1 MGGPEWLVTARL
13 EALERFASSGLPSQT
28 EEIWRY
34 SRIDDLDL
42 DAYELS
48 GTGPGGAVPG
58 AGPSDVVAPG
68 IPTGAA
74 AAGLVDPAATVE
86 IIDGSV
92 SLVELSAG
100 ARTAGLS
107 VRRLSELTEAP
118 EGVGGLAE
126 GADAFVDLAMA
137 LAPDALVIEVPPGKA
152 IDGPVVVTQRL
163 SGGGRATA
171 SRTLVRAGRASQVS
185 VIETLVS
192 DESAALHA
200 PVVELWLDEAAN
212 VDYAGLQL
220 LGRSAWCLGHQV
232 SQVGRDA
239 TLRSLSVALGGD
251 YARLRT
257 DSRLSGAGG
266 STRLLALYFGEGTQ
280 MHDFRTLQ
288 DHSAPKTTSDLL
300 FKGAVQ
306 DEANGVYSGLIR
318 VRRGAVGT
326 NAFQTNRN
334 LVLAEGATAWSV
346 PNLEIEENDVRCSH
360 ASAVGPV
367 DEEQMY
373 YLQSRG
379 IRPEVAERLIVL
391 GFFDDLL
398 AGAPAPG
405 LHPTVRQMVSDKLER
420 HLASAQ
426 PRPGA
431 A

>member
-1 MGGPEWLVTARL
+1 
-13 EALERFASSGLPSQT
+13 LERFGSSGLPSQA

-42 DAYELS
+42 DAYELDPDGEGRGGGAPVANS
-48 GTGPGGAVPG
+48 AGPGVPAGPGAPAGPDAGTGLAN
-58 AGPSDVVAPG
+58 
-68 IPTGAA
+68 
-74 AAGLVDPAATVE
+74 PAATVE
-86 IIDGSV
+86 ILDGSV
-92 SLVELSAG
+92 ASIQLGPGARSAG
-100 ARTAGLS
+100 LT
-107 VRRLSELTEAP
+107 VRRLRELDEAP
-118 EGVGGLAE
+118 EAVGRLAE
-126 GADAFVDLAMA
+126 GADAFVDLATA
-137 LAPDALVIEVPPGKA
+137 LAPDALVIQVPAGKA
-152 IDGPVVVTQRL
+152 IDGPVVVTHRL

-171 SRTLVRAGRASQVS
+171 SRTLVQAGRASQIS

-192 DESAALHA
+192 DDSAALHA
-200 PVVELWLDEAAN
+200 PVVELWLDEGAN

-257 DSRLSGAGG
+257 DSRLTGAGG

-288 DHSAPKTTSDLL
+288 DHAAPKTTSDLL

-318 VRRGAVGT
+318 VRRGAAGT

-334 LVLAEGATAWSV
+334 LVLAEGAMAWSV

-379 IRPEVAERLIVL
+379 IPPEVAERLIVL

-398 AGAPAPG
+398 AGAPAPAI
-405 LHPTVRQMVSDKLER
+405 HPIVRRMVSDKLER
-420 HLASAQ
+420 HLVSTT

-431 A
+431 G